1 MSSSPSTFPS
11 RPGSQIDP
19 RDRTAGLIFVHNYIR
34 TQLSLSSWLL
44 VGALLQSILFVT
56 LPYSPAR
63 IAFPTWLIAGLGLAR
78 FITRTSRYDG
88 RVVQSGSPARS
99 IDTKSAALIDRE
111 KEKHGDGGVCVLL
124 LGFRIHQ

>member
-1 MSSSPSTFPS
+1 MPSPSTIHS

-19 RDRTAGLIFVHNYIR
+19 RDRSAGLIFVHNYIR
-34 TQLSLSSWLL
+34 SQLPLSSWLL
-44 VGALLQSILFVT
+44 FGALLQSILFVT

-63 IAFPTWLIAGLGLAR
+63 IAFPTWLLAGLALAR
-78 FITRTSRYDG
+78 FISNASQYDG
-88 RVVQSGSPARS
+88 RKPQSGSSARS
-99 IDTKSAALIDRE
+99 IDTKTSALIDRD